1 MLGRWLYYVCRPI
14 LRWHTVLD
22 CQGLWRNGNARCVRK
37 DKQTAD
43 GQTKT
48 RSDENL
54 HKYIEVQTDKQTD
67 KRTDKKMERLHQEI
81 II

>member
-1 MLGRWLYYVCRPI
+1 MDR
-14 LRWHTVLD
+14 
-22 CQGLWRNGNARCVRK
+22 NARCVRK

-67 KRTDKKMERLHQEI
+67 KRTDKKMERLHWEI

>member
-1 MLGRWLYYVCRPI
+1 MYVDLSWDGTQSWIVKVYDEMDR
-14 LRWHTVLD
+14 
-22 CQGLWRNGNARCVRK
+22 NARCVRK

-67 KRTDKKMERLHQEI
+67 KRTDKKMERLHWEI

>member
-1 MLGRWLYYVCRPI
+1 MYVDLSWDGTQSWI
-14 LRWHTVLD
+14 VKVYDEMETLD
-22 CQGLWRNGNARCVRK
+22 RCVRK

-67 KRTDKKMERLHQEI
+67 KRTDKKMDRDTAAI